1 MQSVK
6 IFFEIRLY
14 IYIEIVAPMPLV
26 TSISKNMRRN
36 APLLLKA
43 NRRKLLV
50 IFIKK
55 IWKNKW
61 NDSEKA
67 KN

>member
-1 MQSVK
+1 
-6 IFFEIRLY
+6 
-14 IYIEIVAPMPLV
+14 MPLV

-55 IWKNKW
+55 LEKKW
-61 NDSEKA
+61 NDSEKP